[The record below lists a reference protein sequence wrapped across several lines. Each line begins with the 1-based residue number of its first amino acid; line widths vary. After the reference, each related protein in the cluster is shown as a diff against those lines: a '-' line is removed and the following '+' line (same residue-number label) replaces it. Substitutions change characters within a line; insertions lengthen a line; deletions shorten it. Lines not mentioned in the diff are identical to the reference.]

1 MSVLSLLPL
10 RHLRHLLVLVL
21 LSLPLALSP
30 LEARELAAP
39 PESMVEVEVA
49 TVGMSG
55 VAGMP
60 VVLLREPG
68 AREVIPIYIGVTEAR
83 AILRALAGER
93 APRPMTH
100 ELLGDVLGGVE
111 VTLTRVYV
119 DALTESTF
127 LGMLELTLP
136 GRDAPVHIDSRPSDA
151 IALALTAG
159 ASIHVAPE
167 VLEAARQI
175 EYQGFDDQVVVA
187 LGITV
192 TPLDEDL
199 REALGLPGR
208 AGVLVSGV
216 SGAAAEAGLSPGALL
231 LEVNGETPETPLRF
245 LELVR
250 DTPRDVPARL
260 RVWQEGEDIEVELS
274 TEVPAPVPR
283 RRGPELEA

>member
-39 PESMVEVEVA
+39 PESMVEVA

-111 VTLTRVYV
+111 VTLT
-119 DALTESTF
+119 
-127 LGMLELTLP
+127 
-136 GRDAPVHIDSRPSDA
+136 
-151 IALALTAG
+151 
-159 ASIHVAPE
+159 
-167 VLEAARQI
+167 
-175 EYQGFDDQVVVA
+175 
-187 LGITV
+187 
-192 TPLDEDL
+192 
-199 REALGLPGR
+199 
-208 AGVLVSGV
+208 
-216 SGAAAEAGLSPGALL
+216 
-231 LEVNGETPETPLRF
+231 
-245 LELVR
+245 
-250 DTPRDVPARL
+250 
-260 RVWQEGEDIEVELS
+260 
-274 TEVPAPVPR
+274 
-283 RRGPELEA
+283 